1 MEKTT
6 EIVAPETTGGA
17 DQLIVIKQLPIIQE
31 QLYMIKSR
39 VEAVVAEALAL
50 EVTEDTVVAIK
61 DKRAELNKMFA
72 AFEER
77 RKEVKKA
84 VLSPYDAFE
93 EAFKECIAVPFRG
106 ADAELKSRIAFVEN
120 GVKDGKRAEVAAY
133 FAEYAESL
141 DIDFVTFED
150 MNLKV
155 NLSDSK
161 KKLQTAAKAFLDGI
175 ESGMK
180 MIATFQEHSDEIMAE
195 FKRNGYDAS
204 AAVVTISNRHKAI
217 EREQAIAEERK
228 QREAERAAHEA
239 RLQAEIE
246 AQAATMPQN
255 EPISAPV
262 SVEAPTEQKPV
273 EDGNGVP
280 VEFAAPQEVYGMTFT
295 VTGTLDE
302 LRAVKKFLIDGGYK
316 YVAE

>member
-1 MEKTT
+1 MEETR
-6 EIVAPETTGGA
+6 EMVAPETTGEA
-17 DQLIVIKQLPIIQE
+17 AQLIVIKQLPIIQE
-31 QLYMIKSR
+31 QLYMIKSQ
-39 VEAVVAEALAL
+39 VEAVVAEALAM

-84 VLSPYDAFE
+84 VLAPYDAFE
-93 EAFKECIAVPFRG
+93 EAFKECITVPFKG

-161 KKLQTAAKAFLDGI
+161 KKLQAAAKAFLDGI
-175 ESGMK
+175 ESGVK

-239 RLQAEIE
+239 RLQAEID
-246 AQAATMPQN
+246 AQAKTMPQN
-255 EPISAPV
+255 DPISAPV
-262 SVEAPTEQKPV
+262 SVVAPTEQKPV
-273 EDGNGVP
+273 EDGNGVSAEFTAP
-280 VEFAAPQEVYGMTFT
+280 QDEFAMTFT

>member
-1 MEKTT
+1 MEETT
-6 EIVAPETTGGA
+6 AMVAPETTGEA
-17 DQLIVIKQLPIIQE
+17 AQLIVIKQLPIIQE
-31 QLYMIKSR
+31 QLYMIKSQ

-50 EVTEDTVVAIK
+50 EVTEDTVIAIK

-84 VLSPYDAFE
+84 VLAPYDAFE
-93 EAFKECIAVPFRG
+93 EAFKECITVPFKG

-141 DIDFVTFED
+141 DIDFVTFDD

-161 KKLQTAAKAFLDGI
+161 KKLQTSAKAFLDGI

-195 FKRNGYDAS
+195 FKHNGYDAS

-239 RLQAEIE
+239 RLQAEMD
-246 AQAATMPQN
+246 AQAKAMPQN

-280 VEFAAPQEVYGMTFT
+280 AEFTTPQDTFAMTFT

>member
-1 MEKTT
+1 
-6 EIVAPETTGGA
+6 
-17 DQLIVIKQLPIIQE
+17 
-31 QLYMIKSR
+31 MIKSQ
-39 VEAVVAEALAL
+39 VEAVVAEALAM

-84 VLSPYDAFE
+84 VLAPYDAFE
-93 EAFKECIAVPFRG
+93 EAFKECITVPFKG
-106 ADAELKSRIAFVEN
+106 ADAELKSRIVFVEN

-161 KKLQTAAKAFLDGI
+161 KKLQAAAKAFLDGI

-239 RLQAEIE
+239 RLQAEMD
-246 AQAATMPQN
+246 AQAAAMPQN

-262 SVEAPTEQKPV
+262 SVVAPTEQKPV
-273 EDGNGVP
+273 EDGNGVSAEFTAP
-280 VEFAAPQEVYGMTFT
+280 QDEFAMTFT

>member
-1 MEKTT
+1 MEDTT
-6 EIVAPETTGGA
+6 AMVAPETTGEA
-17 DQLIVIKQLPIIQE
+17 EQLIVIKQLPIIQE
-31 QLYMIKSR
+31 QLYMIKSQ
-39 VEAVVAEALAL
+39 VEAVVADALAM

-84 VLSPYDAFE
+84 VLAPYDAFE
-93 EAFKECIAVPFRG
+93 EAFKECITVPFKG

-195 FKRNGYDAS
+195 FKCNGYDAS

-217 EREQAIAEERK
+217 EREQKLAEERE
-228 QREAERAAHEA
+228 QREAEQAAREA
-239 RLQAEIE
+239 QLQAELE
-246 AQAATMPQN
+246 AQKAAMPQN
-255 EPISAPV
+255 EPLVAAV

-273 EDGNGVP
+273 ESGNGISD
-280 VEFAAPQEVYGMTFT
+280 EFIAPQEVYGMTFT